1 MVLQGY
7 PSFIEIK
14 QKLLAIVAAP
24 KSQKVIY
31 EDTIRLNSMVWV
43 ILLVIDFS
51 LQYRKT

>member
-14 QKLLAIVAAP
+14 QKLLATVLAP
-24 KSQKVIY
+24 DSQKVPQ
-31 EDTIRLNSMVWV
+31 EDW
-43 ILLVIDFS
+43 LLVIDFS